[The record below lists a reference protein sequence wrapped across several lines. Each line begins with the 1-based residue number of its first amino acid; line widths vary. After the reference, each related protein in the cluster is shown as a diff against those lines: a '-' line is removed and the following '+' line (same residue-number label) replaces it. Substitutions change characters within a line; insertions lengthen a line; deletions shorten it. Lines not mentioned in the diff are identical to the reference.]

1 MSDPLA
7 LMEKLLMGGVEL
19 PDRSARKDKLWRRL
33 HEIRADFE
41 VVRRMLLRQVAHGM
55 VSRQHPLHAAAENL
69 FNELERI
76 DPDWRRRLLGQDAPG
91 PVHEAFDRLHNEV
104 HALLGKTT

>member
-1 MSDPLA
+1 
-7 LMEKLLMGGVEL
+7 MERLLMHGVEM
-19 PDRSARKDKLWRRL
+19 PDREARKDTLWRRL
-33 HEIRADFE
+33 HEIRDDFE
-41 VVRRMLLRQVAHGM
+41 VVRRLLLRQVAHGM
-55 VSRQHPLHAAAENL
+55 VSNQHPLHSAAENL

-104 HALLGKTT
+104 HALLGKTP